1 MAFHFCLCLLFTSLS
16 LSLGLPRWPHSDCAG
31 NTGNAG
37 SIPGFGRFPRVE
49 HGNPLQDSCLGN
61 PMERGAWQ
69 AVVQRVSKSRTR
81 LNMHAH
87 CLHNAYS
94 DARYFTCNYLK
105 KFTHSSPF
113 SSLILECW
121 HSLLPSPV
129 WPLPICLDSWNWHSR
144 FLCNIALYSIGPCF
158 YHQSHS
164 QLGVVFA
171 LTSSLH
177 SFWSY
182 FSTDLQ

>member
-49 HGNPLQDSCLGN
+49 HGNPIQDSCLGN

-69 AVVQRVSKSRTR
+69 AVVQRVAKSRTR
-81 LNMHAH
+81 LNMHTH

-94 DARYFTCNYLK
+94 DDQLIKCPLLLVSLTPLSLSPNCFPCWSTCMKIAVSAFQGFRKLGQDDRWMGWSK
-105 KFTHSSPF
+105 WSWESELRHWFEWRSREICTKEEVIRHS
-113 SSLILECW
+113 
-121 HSLLPSPV
+121 
-129 WPLPICLDSWNWHSR
+129 D
-144 FLCNIALYSIGPCF
+144 
-158 YHQSHS
+158 
-164 QLGVVFA
+164 
-171 LTSSLH
+171 
-177 SFWSY
+177 
-182 FSTDLQ
+182 